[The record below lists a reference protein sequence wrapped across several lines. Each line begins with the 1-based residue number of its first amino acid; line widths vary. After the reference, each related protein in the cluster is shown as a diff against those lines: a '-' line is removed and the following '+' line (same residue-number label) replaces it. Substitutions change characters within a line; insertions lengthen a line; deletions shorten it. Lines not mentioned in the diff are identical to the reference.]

1 MGSRFSRKSR
11 AKGTPFEDLLTTV
24 TPMGRLGKPEEIAA
38 GVAFLASDN
47 ASFITG
53 TELFI
58 DGGYMA
64 P

>member
-1 MGSRFSRKSR
+1 
-11 AKGTPFEDLLTTV
+11 
-24 TPMGRLGKPEEIAA
+24 MGRLGKPEEIAA